1 MEYAKSD
8 WSVEKIVKK
17 IEMKRFNFDFGIQ
30 RSEGVWNKEQKS
42 LFIDTLIRGYIVP
55 PIYILKDDSV
65 EGGYEKASILDGKQ
79 RLTTI
84 MSFMKDEFKLSKT
97 LENVTINKK
106 EYVIANRKYSQLDE
120 EVKETMLDR
129 DLMLCWLRDYTDEEI
144 EEQFYRFNNGTTFT
158 KQQKAVCVLGD
169 ELATKVK
176 QVSENGFFDRCKIS
190 DNQKVRGICDEMVL
204 KSLMLVMDWDFKS
217 FSSGEVERFAD
228 YLNGLEDKHEA
239 KTQLD
244 NINTY
249 LDKLDSILMIDDE
262 IDAFLKPINIPLLVY
277 LIKEKIET
285 MALTDDEFDVM
296 LSDFISEVI
305 SINPKEIDLTR
316 EDFNIYEQYINACGA
331 GASHKDKVNARKE
344 ILIDILYEA
353 IDKKEAENNSELEE
367 EPEPTSMKE
376 YFDMNK

>member
-1 MEYAKSD
+1 MEYNKSD
-8 WSVEKIVKK
+8 WSVKHIVEKIVK
-17 IEMKRFNFDFGIQ
+17 KRFNFDFGIQ
-30 RSEGVWNKEQKS
+30 RSEGVWNKEQQS
-42 LFIDTLIRGYIVP
+42 LFIDSLIRGYIIP
-55 PIYILKDDSV
+55 PIYILKDGSMD
-65 EGGYEKASILDGKQ
+65 GGYEKASILDGKQ

-84 MSFMKDEFKLSKT
+84 VNYINDEFKLSKA
-97 LENVTINKK
+97 LENIIINGK
-106 EYVIANRKYSQLDE
+106 EYILANRKYSQLDE
-120 EVKETMLDR
+120 EIKERLLEKE
-129 DLMLCWLRDYTDEEI
+129 LMICWLKDYTDEQI
-144 EEQFYRFNNGTTFT
+144 EEQFYRFNNGSTFT

-190 DNQKVRGICDEMVL
+190 DNQRVRGICDEMVL

-228 YLNGLEDKHEA
+228 YLNGLEDKHEV

-249 LDKLDSILMIDDE
+249 LEKLDSILMIDEE

-296 LSDFISEVI
+296 LSDFISEVV

-316 EDFNIYEQYINACGA
+316 EDFNIYEQYVNACGA
-331 GASHKDKVNARKE
+331 GASHKDKVNARKD

-353 IDKKEAENNSELEE
+353 IDRKEAENNSELEE
-367 EPEPTSMKE
+367 EPEPTSMRE
-376 YFDMNK
+376 YFNMNK